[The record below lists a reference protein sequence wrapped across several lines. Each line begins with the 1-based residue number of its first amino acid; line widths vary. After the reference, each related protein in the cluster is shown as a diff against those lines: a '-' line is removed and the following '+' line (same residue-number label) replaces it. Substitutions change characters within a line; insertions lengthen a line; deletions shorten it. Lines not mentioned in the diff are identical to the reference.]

1 MRHLQEQHLGHVT
14 MRCPSC
20 LTKLGD
26 IPIAIDSIACPQ
38 CNYNISWD
46 GDCWDACVDKT
57 YPRDLA
63 RQWVLWEAG
72 KLGDPNLIYGKPATV
87 WFQEFLES
95 TALTPKQLVS
105 MRILEIGFGHGR
117 LLHKLQQLSSAAYG
131 LDLSRPLKSA
141 QLRPG
146 SAIFG
151 NLLSNPLQP
160 YQFDLVIC
168 RGVIPMTPD
177 PQKSFD
183 CVAEQVAPGGML
195 YLGGLYEPG
204 KGDLILRRIF
214 PWCWYYPEWLRLGI
228 AALFAPMRGALE
240 AFRTK
245 GFGWKEFRR
254 AHYKLDI
261 FDVISPRWT
270 TLLTEDVVLPWFASQ
285 GFLARKVAYGAYVGI
300 KRNGISP
307 L

>member
-1 MRHLQEQHLGHVT
+1 

-20 LTKLGD
+20 GVELGD
-26 IPIAIDSIACPQ
+26 FPTTIQNSINCPQ
-38 CNYNISWD
+38 CQYSITWG

-72 KLGDPNLIYGKPATV
+72 RLGDPSLVYGKLPAI
-87 WFQEFLES
+87 WFQEFLNQTS
-95 TALTPKQLVS
+95 LTAEQLGS
-105 MRILEIGFGHGR
+105 KRILEVGFGHGR
-117 LLHKLQQLSSAAYG
+117 LLRQLQELSPTVYG

-151 NLLSNPLQP
+151 NLLSNPFMP
-160 YQFDLVIC
+160 HQFDLVIC
-168 RGVIPMTPD
+168 RGVIPLTPD
-177 PQKSFD
+177 PHKSFD

-204 KGDLILRRIF
+204 KGDLMLRKIF
-214 PWCWYYPEWLRLGI
+214 PWVWHYPEWLRLGI
-228 AALFAPMRGALE
+228 ANFFAPMRAALE
-240 AFRTK
+240 FFRK
-245 GFGWKEFRR
+245 KDFGWKQFRQSQ
-254 AHYKLDI
+254 YKLDI

-270 TLLTEDVVLPWFASQ
+270 TLLTEEDVLPWFASQ
-285 GFLARKVAYGAYVGI
+285 GFVARKVGYGTYVGI
-300 KRNGISP
+300 KTT
-307 L
+307 